1 MSLHAPQTF
10 GAQGATLPRWRRAV
24 AGLPR
29 GLWVF
34 VDQAVVSLANFAA
47 PIAVGRSAGQEELGY
62 FVLGFSIY
70 LFSLGMARAMV
81 WTAYTRRNPQLAVAD
96 RPAYAGSATVHL
108 LVFCA
113 VSCGLTLL
121 AATAAWALGYALYA
135 WLLTLVGPCAAAML
149 LREHVRRLGLARF
162 DFFDVFV
169 FDLLVS
175 IAQVLLLVWLA
186 MRGTVCAN
194 DAFLALAAT
203 SLLAAPWLALRGDAW
218 RIDWRRVI
226 PDWKENWSLTKWLA
240 GGASAVLLGKEGYN
254 WLLSAIASI
263 AELGRLGA
271 ARVIVQVTNPLVIGV
286 SNYLG
291 PVSAKV
297 YAEDGLRGL
306 WRFTVRTT
314 SIMAAAIGMF
324 LVAVSLV
331 GAPVVHLIFGKA
343 AAGVNTLL
351 LLTLSAGVLSEALLI
366 PIEFASV
373 NRGRVR
379 LMFYTALMRL
389 AVNASLGF
397 GLVGLFGAEAIG
409 VGMLLGSSAALAW
422 QWAAFAREARGE

>member
-1 MSLHAPQTF
+1 MSLPAPQTV
-10 GAQGATLPRWRRAV
+10 GVQGAANPWWRRAV

-47 PIAVGRSAGQEELGY
+47 PIAVGRSAGQAELGY

-70 LFSLGMARAMV
+70 LFSLGLARAMV
-81 WTAYTRRNPQLAVAD
+81 WTAYTRRNPQVDPAD

-113 VSCGLTLL
+113 VSCGVTLL
-121 AATAAWALGYALYA
+121 VASAAWALGYGLYA

-149 LREHVRRLGLARF
+149 LREHVRRIGLARF

-169 FDLLVS
+169 FDVVVS
-175 IAQVLLLVWLA
+175 VAQVLLLVWLA
-186 MRGTVCAN
+186 LRGTVCAN

-203 SLLAAPWLALRGDAW
+203 SLLAAPWLLLRSDTW
-218 RIDWRRVI
+218 RVEWRRVI
-226 PDWKENWSLTKWLA
+226 PDWNQNWSLTKWLA

-297 YAEDGLRGL
+297 HAEDGVGGL

-314 SIMAAAIGMF
+314 AVMAAAIGVF
-324 LVAVSLV
+324 LVAVALV
-331 GAPVVHLIFGKA
+331 GSPAVHLIFGKA
-343 AAGVNTLL
+343 AAGVTTVL

-366 PIEFASV
+366 PIEYASV
-373 NRGRVR
+373 NLGHAR

-389 AVNASLGF
+389 AVNASIGF

-409 VGMLLGSSAALAW
+409 VGMLLGSAAALAW
-422 QWAAFAREARGE
+422 QWAVFAREAHGE